1 MYTIKGCNH
10 ITTIHAL
17 NINGASTVKPSKNN
31 IKTTYKK
38 YHVCILSLVN
48 QEDSN
53 TYLSP
58 SNHYVRNHN
67 LNRGI
72 ENILNNICSIIVLK
86 TEEYKKISYSM
97 GCK

>member
-58 SNHYVRNHN
+58 SNHYVRNQN
-67 LNRGI
+67 LYIGI
-72 ENILNNICSIIVLK
+72 ENIPNNICLIYIRPVA
-86 TEEYKKISYSM
+86 EYSHI
-97 GCK
+97 